1 MNKHVSLFEPV
12 KTGIQLKIM
21 KNMTHQHPRFM
32 FSVNGGDLQ
41 TTKVALVAPILVLLT
56 PAALYWYVA
65 RSFFSEDLLAS
76 GADLYGLIL
85 IVILSILVVFRLFF
99 SLQKGDYTR
108 FQISIDL
115 ERMMISAFDRKT
127 GLKLWE
133 EQYDPLKLYFSKIQI
148 IIQDESFFYPALV
161 YGSEQ
166 YDLVEEVVPYPEHLL
181 LGFGERE
188 ELESVVAQLSG
199 EEYSSFA

>member
-1 MNKHVSLFEPV
+1 
-12 KTGIQLKIM
+12 
-21 KNMTHQHPRFM
+21 MTHQPPRFL

-41 TTKVALVAPILVLLT
+41 TTKVALFAPVLVLLLPPT
-56 PAALYWYVA
+56 AYWYGVRA
-65 RSFFSEDLLAS
+65 LFPESWLAS
-76 GADLYGLIL
+76 GADAYGLI
-85 IVILSILVVFRLFF
+85 VIIMLSVMVVFRLFF
-99 SLQKGDYTR
+99 SLQKGDFTR
-108 FQISIDL
+108 FEISIDL

-161 YGSEQ
+161 YGVEQ
-166 YDLVEEVVPYPEHLL
+166 YDLVEEVVPYPEHML

-188 ELESVVAQLSG
+188 ELESVVSKLSG
-199 EEYSSFA
+199 LIL